1 MLVRDTRV
9 RDRPFE
15 DMVSV
20 QVVRRVR
27 DTPFEDMVSVQVVT
41 RVVSI

>member
-9 RDRPFE
+9 RDTPFE
-15 DMVSV
+15 DTVSV

-27 DTPFEDMVSVQVVT
+27 DTPFEDTVSVQVVR